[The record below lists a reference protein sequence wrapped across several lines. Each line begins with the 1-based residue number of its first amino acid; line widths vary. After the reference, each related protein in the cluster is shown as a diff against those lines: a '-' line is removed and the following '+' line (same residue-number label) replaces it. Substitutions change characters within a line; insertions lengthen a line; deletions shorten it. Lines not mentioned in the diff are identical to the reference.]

1 MKDFYEINLMLAE
14 EIQKEKKNLNFLYTE
29 FSLQMI
35 NLFYLRNKIF
45 LQKIRF
51 FNQLVEMCKVWYVYT
66 DSLLLHVIFR

>member
-14 EIQKEKKNLNFLYTE
+14 EIQKEEKKPNFLYTE

-35 NLFYLRNKIF
+35 NHLYLRNKIF

-51 FNQLVEMCKVWYVYT
+51 FQPI
-66 DSLLLHVIFR
+66 S